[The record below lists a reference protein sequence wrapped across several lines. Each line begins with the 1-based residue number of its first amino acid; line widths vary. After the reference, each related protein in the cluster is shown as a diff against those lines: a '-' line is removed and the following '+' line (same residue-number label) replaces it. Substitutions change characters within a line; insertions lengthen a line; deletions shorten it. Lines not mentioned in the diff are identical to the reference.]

1 MKFNK
6 MNEVEVRTLATA
18 AGEAKLMKYN
28 HVCYIKINN
37 PAERTIRERVMNFE
51 KQLKL
56 LNK

>member
-51 KQLKL
+51 KQ
-56 LNK
+56 